1 MYVYERNNS
10 YISRSMFYNKWSFN
24 KLIFRKG
31 KNMGIRTGMSKEEVT
46 QNLLEVA
53 LYLVQNEDANMIDI
67 KIKNLNIHFEAWTDE
82 EE

>member
-1 MYVYERNNS
+1 
-10 YISRSMFYNKWSFN
+10 
-24 KLIFRKG
+24 
-31 KNMGIRTGMSKEEVT
+31 MGIRTGMSKEEVT